1 MKILLFGAYGL
12 LMESIIVKL
21 HKEGHELFV
30 VTGRKIPEEHHEGTV
45 DAYFVEYADK
55 SLYYVFESVK
65 PDVVIHTGAFD
76 ERFHWKEQTDSAQY
90 LAGLNN
96 IVLSSVKA
104 SVPMFI
110 YFSTTDIYDGSTPGE
125 IGEHSAAIDSG
136 GLREMT
142 MQSGEDLILRYQSSN
157 KTKFTILR
165 CSDIYGE
172 CNGQFYMDSFFIY
185 SLRTALMNQTVLVE
199 TGKRH
204 NLIYVQ
210 DVTEALVRV
219 MKAEKLPHTIYNIAS
234 GETMSEEEFL
244 DFYQGFLA
252 GRPTENVVQSVNPA
266 HGEISCELAEHD
278 FGFNIRGEFQKLFPD
293 ILKKFR
299 VYLDS
304 HTGEVK
310 KKGKIQQFREKMGE
324 VFQWS
329 YPYMETLA
337 AFLVFFLIDRLTGD
351 VKYFEAVDFYIMYV
365 ILVAVIYGKGKA
377 IIAIVLSF
385 LGHIINYGGT
395 VGQNGNMIDYNTFIW
410 VLQLLI
416 LGMGVGYVR
425 DNNEQR
431 IADEREN
438 CQAVSRELVDI
449 KEINNSNVR
458 IKQVYEERLLN
469 YKDSFARIYSIVT
482 QLNDLEPDKI
492 MLASVDVVQKIMNVT
507 DVAIYNVGKGSYYG
521 RLAASS
527 RSMTGNTKKSFRLED
542 MGPVYEE
549 VRGHR
554 IYMNTEVD
562 PKMPDM
568 AGGVYH
574 GEVLEALII
583 IQNVPFES
591 MTLYHSNLF
600 AVLLNLIAQSMHTA
614 SIYLEESALSRY
626 VPNTKILNTRS
637 FERILQIQEE
647 GQEQKNTEFFV
658 MEVLNDEN
666 KSLEELDH
674 QISSLLRQHDYL
686 GVDENNNLRIL
697 VTNTNRTEAR
707 FVVDR
712 LEGKGI
718 HINRASLEEPEEI
731 AETEKDNGR
740 K

>member
-1 MKILLFGAYGL
+1 MKILLFGSYGL
-12 LMESIIVKL
+12 LMESVIVKL

-30 VTGRKIPEEHHEGTV
+30 VTGRKISEGHHEGIV
-45 DAYFVEYADK
+45 DAYCIEYADN
-55 SLYYVFESVK
+55 SLYYVFESIK
-65 PDVVIHTGAFD
+65 PEAVICTGAFD
-76 ERFHWKEQTDSAQY
+76 ELFHWKEQTDSAKY

-96 IVLSSVKA
+96 IILSSIKA
-104 SVPMFI
+104 SVPRFI
-110 YFSTTDIYDGSTPGE
+110 YFSTTDIYDFSMSGK
-125 IGEHSAAIDSG
+125 IREHSASISTG

-142 MQSGEDLILRYQSSN
+142 MRSGEDLILRYRGST

-185 SLRTALMNQTVLVE
+185 SLKTSLMKKTVFVE
-199 TGKRH
+199 KGKRH
-204 NLIYVQ
+204 NMIHVQ
-210 DVTEALVRV
+210 DVSEALVRA
-219 MKAEKLPHTIYNIAS
+219 MKEELPNMIYNIAS
-234 GETMSEEEFL
+234 RENFTEEEFL
-244 DFYQGFLA
+244 DYYQGFLA
-252 GRPTENVVQSVNPA
+252 ERPSQNAVTA
-266 HGEISCELAEHD
+266 MMAYHGEISCELAKRD
-278 FGFNIRGEFQKLFPD
+278 FGFNIRGDFKQSFPE
-293 ILKKFR
+293 ILRKFKI
-299 VYLDS
+299 YLDNQ
-304 HTGEVK
+304 TGEVK
-310 KKGKIQQFREKMGE
+310 KKGAVEQLRERLQEIFK
-324 VFQWS
+324 WA
-329 YPYMETLA
+329 YPYVEVLA
-337 AFLVFFLIDRLTGD
+337 AFLVFFLIDRLTRNI
-351 VKYFEAVDFYIMYV
+351 KYFEIIDFYILYV
-365 ILVAVIYGKGKA
+365 ILVAIVHGKGKA

-385 LGHIINYGGT
+385 AGHILNYGGMI
-395 VGQNGNMIDYNTFIW
+395 GQGGNRIDYNTFLW
-410 VLQLLI
+410 VLQLLV
-416 LGMGVGYVR
+416 LGMSVGYVR

-431 IADEREN
+431 IADEKEN
-438 CQAVSRELVDI
+438 SRAVSEELEDV

-482 QLNDLEPDKI
+482 RLNDLEPDKI

-527 RSMTGNTKKSFRLED
+527 SNMTGNTKKSFRLED
-542 MGPVYEE
+542 MGNVYEE
-549 VRGHR
+549 IRQHR
-554 IYMNTEVD
+554 IFMNTEVE
-562 PKMPDM
+562 PQKPDM

-626 VPNTKILNTRS
+626 IPNTRILNTRS

-658 MEVLNDEN
+658 MEVLNDED

-674 QISSLLRQHDYL
+674 QITSLLRQHDYL
-686 GVDENNNLRIL
+686 GVDERNHLFIL

-707 FVVDR
+707 FVADR
-712 LEGKGI
+712 LESKGI
-718 HINRASLEEPEEI
+718 HINRASLEENVNAEVSEE
-731 AETEKDNGR
+731 KQGR
-740 K
+740 

>member
-12 LMESIIVKL
+12 LMESIIIKL
-21 HKEGHELFV
+21 HKEGHELFT
-30 VTGRKIPEEHHEGTV
+30 VTGRKIPEDHHEGTI
-45 DAYFVEYADK
+45 DAYFVEYADN
-55 SLYYVFESVK
+55 SLYYVFESIK
-65 PDVVIHTGAFD
+65 PEVVIHTGAFD
-76 ERFHWKEQTDSAQY
+76 ERFHWKEQVDSAKY

-96 IVLSSVKA
+96 IILCSVK
-104 SVPMFI
+104 VGVKKFL
-110 YFSTTDIYDGSTPGE
+110 YFSTVDIYDMSLTGK
-125 IGEHSAAIDSG
+125 IGEHSMSISNG

-142 MQSGEDLILRYQSSN
+142 MQSGEDFILRYKNSA
-157 KTKFTILR
+157 KIKFLILR

-185 SLRTALMNQTVLVE
+185 SLRAALMGETVIIE
-199 TGKRH
+199 NGKRH
-204 NLIYVQ
+204 NMIYVQ
-210 DVTEALVRV
+210 DVTEALVRI
-219 MKAEKLPHTIYNIAS
+219 MKTEELPHMIYNIAS
-234 GETMSEEEFL
+234 EETIGEEEFL
-244 DFYQGFLA
+244 DIYQSVLA
-252 GRPTENVVQSVNPA
+252 GRPSQNSVEAINPTHA
-266 HGEISCELAEHD
+266 EISCEMAQKD
-278 FGFNIRGEFQKLFPD
+278 FDFNIRGNFQQLFPE
-293 ILKKFR
+293 IFRKFKI
-299 VYLDS
+299 YLDGQ
-304 HTGEVK
+304 TGEIK
-310 KKGKIQQFREKMGE
+310 KRGKLQQVREKLTGI
-324 VFQWS
+324 FKWA
-329 YPYMETLA
+329 YPYIETVI
-337 AFLVFFLIDRLTGD
+337 AFFIFFLIDRLTAKI
-351 VKYFEAVDFYIMYV
+351 KYFETVDFYILYV
-365 ILVAVIYGKGKA
+365 VLVSIIHGKGKA
-377 IIAIVLSF
+377 IIAIILSF

-395 VGQNGNMIDYNTFIW
+395 IGDGNRIDYNTFIW

-425 DNNEQR
+425 DNHEQR
-431 IADEREN
+431 IADEKEN
-438 CQAVSRELVDI
+438 VEAVSRELTDI

-492 MLASVDVVQKIMNVT
+492 MIASIDVVQKIMNVT

-527 RSMTGNTKKSFRLED
+527 QNMTGNTKKSFRLED
-542 MGPVYEE
+542 MGNVYTEIRE
-549 VRGHR
+549 HR
-554 IYMNTEVD
+554 IFMNTEVD
-562 PKMPDM
+562 PQKPDM

-574 GEVLEALII
+574 GEVLEAMII
-583 IQNVPFES
+583 IQNVPFEN

-626 VPNTKILNTRS
+626 MPNTRILNPRS
-637 FERILQIQEE
+637 FERILQIQKE

-658 MEVLNDEN
+658 LEVMNKEK

-686 GVDENNNLRIL
+686 GVDENGNLLIL
-697 VTNTNRTEAR
+697 VTNTNKTEAH

-718 HINRASLEEPEEI
+718 HINKENLKE
-731 AETEKDNGR
+731 
-740 K
+740 

>member
-30 VTGRKIPEEHHEGTV
+30 VTGRKIPEDHHEGTV
-45 DAYFVEYADK
+45 DAYFVEYADS
-55 SLYYVFESVK
+55 SLYYVFESIK
-65 PDVVIHTGAFD
+65 PEIVIHTGAFD
-76 ERFHWKEQTDSAQY
+76 ERFHWNEQADSAKY

-96 IVLSSVKA
+96 IILSSVKA
-104 SVPMFI
+104 GVPRFL
-110 YFSTTDIYDGSTPGE
+110 YFSTTDIYDASTAGR
-125 IGEHSAAIDSG
+125 ILEHSASISNG

-142 MQSGEDLILRYQSSN
+142 MQSGEDLILRYKNSS
-157 KTKFTILR
+157 KTAFTILR

-185 SLRTALMNQTVLVE
+185 SLRTALMKQTVLVE
-199 TGKRH
+199 KGKRH
-204 NLIYVQ
+204 NMIYVQ

-219 MKAEKLPHTIYNIAS
+219 IKAEQVPHMIYNIAS
-234 GETMSEEEFL
+234 EETIGEEEFL
-244 DFYQGFLA
+244 DIYQSVLA
-252 GRPTENVVQSVNPA
+252 GRPSQNFVESINPT
-266 HGEISCELAEHD
+266 HGEISCETAQKD
-278 FGFNIRGEFQKLFPD
+278 FGFNIRGNFKQLFPD
-293 ILKKFR
+293 IFRKFKI
-299 VYLDS
+299 YLDEQ
-304 HTGEVK
+304 TGEVK
-310 KKGKIQQFREKMGE
+310 KKGKFRQLRERLSE
-324 VFQWS
+324 VFKWA
-329 YPYMETLA
+329 YPYIETVV
-337 AFLVFFLIDRLTGD
+337 AFLVFFLVDRLTMQI
-351 VKYFEAVDFYIMYV
+351 KYFSVVDFYILYV
-365 ILVAVIYGKGKA
+365 VLVSIIHGKGKA
-377 IIAIVLSF
+377 IIAIILSF

-395 VGQNGNMIDYNTFIW
+395 IGAYGNMIDYNTFIW

-431 IADEREN
+431 IADEKEN
-438 CQAVSRELVDI
+438 VQAVSRELMDV

-492 MLASVDVVQKIMNVT
+492 MIASIDVVQKIMNVT

-527 RSMTGNTKKSFRLED
+527 QNMTGNTKKSFKLED
-542 MGPVYEE
+542 MGNVYEE
-549 VRGHR
+549 IKEHR
-554 IYMNTEVD
+554 IFMNTEVD
-562 PKMPDM
+562 PQKPDM
-568 AGGVYH
+568 AGGVFH

-600 AVLLNLIAQSMHTA
+600 AVLLNLIAQSMHIA

-626 VPNTKILNTRS
+626 MPNTRILNPRS
-637 FERILQIQEE
+637 FDRILQIQEE

-658 MEVLNDEN
+658 LEVLNDEK

-674 QISSLLRQHDYL
+674 QITSLLRQHDYL
-686 GVDENNNLRIL
+686 GVDESGRLLIL
-697 VTNTNRTEAR
+697 VTNTNRAEAH

-718 HINRASLEEPEEI
+718 HINREAL
-731 AETEKDNGR
+731 ETENNMEAS
-740 K
+740 